1 MRLPP
6 RPYVVVFL
14 LFIWWWTDLLF
25 PALAIWFL
33 WRLVTGPFVY
43 AGELQTNLRRIAAA
57 LDLQNQTPSRS
68 R

>member
-1 MRLPP
+1 MHLPP
-6 RPYVVVFL
+6 RKYVVAFL
-14 LFIWWWTDLLF
+14 LLVYWWTDLLF

-43 AGELQTNLRRIAAA
+43 AADIQRNLQRIAAA
-57 LDLQNQTPSRS
+57 LDLQNRTSR